1 MLEKTTNSYAGH
13 FRDPRTALIE
23 PAAATRGRGA
33 YQPRLRLRLPAELKG
48 AVRMWMRFSPI
59 AYGFG
64 NARDTRTGTFRTDN
78 AVV

>member
-33 YQPRLRLRLPAELKG
+33 YQPRLRRRPRRTERRCQNVDALLTDRLRIRQCAG
-48 AVRMWMRFSPI
+48 YCAHRHVSYR
-59 AYGFG
+59 
-64 NARDTRTGTFRTDN
+64 
-78 AVV
+78 